1 MQSSNFVFCFMCTY
15 ETGYIK
21 YTQISPSVNMNRT
34 KIHNFF
40 IYHCFCNSI
49 LFSETVTSLFRL
61 MSGYIGL
68 FRTFCRIA
76 AITFLPPCIVKSA
89 ICNILRRISPFLF
102 IFSAW
107 QNLLPQLLFFP
118 YCSKRFFY
126 CPFKFYPFRCG
137 VNFSFSYRQDAPC
150 PRPNRV
156 SVFSVAQ
163 LTPKAII

>member
-76 AITFLPPCIVKSA
+76 AITFLPPCTVKSA
-89 ICNILRRISPFLF
+89 ICNILRVYILGMAKPPATASLF
-102 IFSAW
+102 SIL
-107 QNLLPQLLFFP
+107 QQEV
-118 YCSKRFFY
+118 FY

>member
-21 YTQISPSVNMNRT
+21 YTQISPSVNMNWT

-89 ICNILRRISPFLF
+89 ICNVLRRISPFLF

-118 YCSKRFFY
+118 YCSKRFFIVHLNSIHSAVGLI
-126 CPFKFYPFRCG
+126 FRSHTAKMHPVQG
-137 VNFSFSYRQDAPC
+137 LIEYLFFPSLN
-150 PRPNRV
+150 
-156 SVFSVAQ
+156 
-163 LTPKAII
+163 